1 MANKERSPL
10 GEAILDVCRE
20 RNVSQKQMA
29 DDIGVKKEYLNN
41 VINGYAQ
48 PSLDMLIKIATIYD
62 KALIIEFAE
71 KGDGVPN
78 YQGIAHPKKRKKKP
92 FDGTF

>member
-20 RNVSQKQMA
+20 QGILQKQMA
-29 DDIGVKKEYLNN
+29 DDIGVQKEYLNN

-62 KALIIEFAE
+62 KALIIEFAD
-71 KGDGVPN
+71 KGEGVPN
-78 YQGIAHPKKRKKKP
+78 YQGIAHPKKRKKKS